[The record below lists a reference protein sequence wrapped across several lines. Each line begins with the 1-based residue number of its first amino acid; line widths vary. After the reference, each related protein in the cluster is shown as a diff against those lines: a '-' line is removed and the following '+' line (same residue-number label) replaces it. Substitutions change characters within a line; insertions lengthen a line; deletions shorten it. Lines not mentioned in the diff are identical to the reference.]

1 MQIKRNVRTALLIG
15 SILSPTAFAGTAH
28 AQSEDP
34 EIATGNAIIVTA
46 TRRADTV
53 QDVPFNIAAVTSESL
68 EAQRTLDLESITA
81 TVPGVYIVDAGPRQG
96 NTIVFRG
103 LNADPLT
110 AQDGDN
116 SGGGTVSIYVGE
128 IPLYVNLRPID
139 MERVEVLIGPQ
150 GTLYGAGTLGG
161 AVRYIPNRPQFDGIS
176 GEVRADLYS
185 YKHGDGISTDT
196 GMTVNVPV
204 SDRLAF
210 RGSLDLLNDRGF
222 IDQPFVVT
230 DIGAVNPDDFS
241 NPDAVRRHK
250 DTNWAEIVN
259 ARAALRWQPVDAVDI
274 NLTYYLQ
281 DLKVG
286 GRQLTHNSLNDQP
299 LLDSNGDFVDF
310 PVEVGDYENA
320 LRVLEPN
327 RIKNELIALEAV
339 VDLGFAEL
347 TSASGYSKYSDDGN
361 RDQTDLLITLEYSYE
376 LFPTFTS
383 RTQETGEEETWTQ
396 ELRLVSTSGG
406 PLSWIVGGFFNKRES
421 DSLSLEFT
429 PNLDVYY
436 GTDYPQNIEYVQA
449 VTEDL
454 KEYAV
459 FGEVGYEI
467 LSGLQVTLGGRYYKY
482 NYKVASAFDLP
493 LFEIA
498 FGGRD
503 PANDI
508 QLDYEESGQ
517 KKDGFLWKVNAS
529 YEFNPDALAYAT
541 VSTGYR
547 IGSGNGIAACPPGF
561 DPNDPGNQT
570 LCALPDE
577 FAYGPDETT
586 NYEVGFKTQ
595 WLNRRLTLN
604 GALYYIDWKGPQ
616 LSTVTLAGGLPITVN
631 GAGAESKGVELSGSF
646 RVTPDLTISANY
658 SYTDAKLTALSPDLI
673 AYTEGPGFPT
683 LYEDGLKGDRLPG
696 SPKHKGNIFV
706 SYKRPV
712 GPDTDI
718 GFTYKMTAQSNIL
731 TRAGGRR
738 GTTLDGFALHGA
750 ALTLDYRGF
759 STQLYVDNLFD
770 KYAET
775 GVRSSPEYNQVVY
788 DENDDPHF
796 VRRYGTF
803 VTAPRTIGIRSI
815 LRF

>member
-1 MQIKRNVRTALLIG
+1 MQSARTFRMSLLIG
-15 SILSPTAFAGTAH
+15 SVLSPAMVPAVAH
-28 AQSEDP
+28 AQAETAQAS
-34 EIATGNAIIVTA
+34 GNEIIVTA

-53 QDVPFNIAAVTSESL
+53 QDVPFNIAAVTADAL
-68 EAQRTLDLESITA
+68 EEQRTLDLESIAA

-116 SGGGTVSIYVGE
+116 SGGGTVAIYVGE

-139 MERVEVLIGPQ
+139 MERVEFLIGPQ

-161 AVRYIPNRPQFDGIS
+161 AVRYIPNRPQFDEIS
-176 GEVRADLYS
+176 GEVRTDFYD
-185 YKHGDGISTDT
+185 YKRGGGISTDT
-196 GMTVNVPV
+196 GMTVNVPLG
-204 SDRLAF
+204 DTLAF
-210 RGSLDLLNDRGF
+210 RGSIDLLNDQGF

-230 DIGAVNPDDFS
+230 EAGAVNPDDFG
-241 NPDAVRRHK
+241 NPDAVKRVK
-250 DTNWAEIVN
+250 DTNWAEIIS
-259 ARAALRWQPVDAVDI
+259 ARAALRWQPVDALDI

-310 PVEVGDYENA
+310 PVTVGDYENA

-327 RIKNELIALEAV
+327 KIRNELVALEAAL
-339 VDLGFAEL
+339 DLGFAEL
-347 TSASGYSKYSDDGN
+347 TSATGYSKYSDDGN

-376 LFPTFTS
+376 AFPTFTS

-396 ELRLVSTSGG
+396 ELRLVSTSAG
-406 PLSWIVGGFFNKRES
+406 PLSWIVGGFYNQRDAE
-421 DSLSLEFT
+421 SLSLEFT
-429 PNLDVYY
+429 PYLDQYY
-436 GTDYPQNIEYVQA
+436 GTDYPANIEYVQA
-449 VTEDL
+449 VREKL

-459 FGEVGYEI
+459 YGEVGYEI
-467 LSGLQVTLGGRYYKY
+467 TPEWQVTLGGRYYKY
-482 NYKVASAFDLP
+482 DYKVASAFDLP
-493 LFEIA
+493 LFSIA
-498 FGGRD
+498 FDGRD
-503 PANDI
+503 PADDI
-508 QLDYEESGQ
+508 QLEFEESNQ
-517 KKDGFLWKVNAS
+517 KKDGFLWKVNTS
-529 YEFNPDALAYAT
+529 YEFNPDALVYAT
-541 VSTGYR
+541 VSKGFR
-547 IGSGNGIAACPPGF
+547 IGSGNGIAACPDGF
-561 DPNDPGNQT
+561 DPNDPDNQT
-570 LCALPDE
+570 LCALPNE

-586 NYEVGFKTQ
+586 NYELGFKTQ
-595 WLNRRLTLN
+595 LFNRRLTLN
-604 GALYYIDWKGPQ
+604 GAVYYIDWSDPQ
-616 LSTVTLAGGLPITVN
+616 LSSTTLAGGLPITIN
-631 GAGAESKGVELSGSF
+631 GGGAESKGVELSASL
-646 RVTPDLTISANY
+646 RVTPELTVSGNY

-673 AYTEGPGFPT
+673 AYTEGPGFGT
-683 LYEDGLKGDRLPG
+683 LYEDGLDGDRLPG

-706 SYKRPV
+706 SYKQPV

-731 TRAGGRR
+731 TRAGGRQ
-738 GTTLDGFALHGA
+738 GTTLKGFAMHGA
-750 ALTLDYRGF
+750 ALTLDYKGF

-788 DENDDPHF
+788 DENGDPHY

-803 VTAPRTIGIRSI
+803 VAAPRTIGIRST
-815 LRF
+815 LKF

>member
-1 MQIKRNVRTALLIG
+1 MQSARTFRMSLLIG
-15 SILSPTAFAGTAH
+15 SVLSPAMVPAVAH
-28 AQSEDP
+28 AQAETAQAS
-34 EIATGNAIIVTA
+34 GNEIIVTA

-53 QDVPFNIAAVTSESL
+53 QDVPFNIAAVTAEAL
-68 EAQRTLDLESITA
+68 EEQRTLDLESIAA

-116 SGGGTVSIYVGE
+116 SGGGTVAIYVGE

-139 MERVEVLIGPQ
+139 MERVEFLIGPQ

-161 AVRYIPNRPQFDGIS
+161 AVRYIPNRPQFDEIS
-176 GEVRADLYS
+176 GEVRTDFYD
-185 YKHGDGISTDT
+185 YKRGGGISTDT
-196 GMTVNVPV
+196 GMTVNVPLG
-204 SDRLAF
+204 DTLAF
-210 RGSLDLLNDRGF
+210 RGSIDLLNDQGF

-230 DIGAVNPDDFS
+230 EAGAVNPDDFG
-241 NPDAVRRHK
+241 NPDAVKRVK
-250 DTNWAEIVN
+250 DTNWAEIIS
-259 ARAALRWQPVDAVDI
+259 ARAALRWQPVDALDI

-310 PVEVGDYENA
+310 PVTVGDYENA

-327 RIKNELIALEAV
+327 KIRNELVALEAAL
-339 VDLGFAEL
+339 DLGFAEL
-347 TSASGYSKYSDDGN
+347 TSATGYSKYSDDGN

-376 LFPTFTS
+376 AFPTFTS

-396 ELRLVSTSGG
+396 ELRLVSTSAG
-406 PLSWIVGGFFNKRES
+406 PLSWLVGGFYNQRDAE
-421 DSLSLEFT
+421 SLSLEFT
-429 PNLDVYY
+429 PYLDQYY
-436 GTDYPQNIEYVQA
+436 GTDYPANIEYVQA
-449 VTEDL
+449 VREKL

-459 FGEVGYEI
+459 YGEVGYEI
-467 LSGLQVTLGGRYYKY
+467 TPEWQVTLGGRYYKY
-482 NYKVASAFDLP
+482 DYKVASAFDLP
-493 LFEIA
+493 LFSIA
-498 FGGRD
+498 FDGRD

-508 QLDYEESGQ
+508 QLEFEESNQ
-517 KKDGFLWKVNAS
+517 KKDGFLWKVNTS
-529 YEFNPDALAYAT
+529 YEFNPDALVYAT
-541 VSTGYR
+541 VSKGFR
-547 IGSGNGIAACPPGF
+547 IGSGNGIAACPDGF
-561 DPNDPGNQT
+561 DPNDPDNQT
-570 LCALPDE
+570 LCALPNE

-586 NYEVGFKTQ
+586 NYELGFKTQ
-595 WLNRRLTLN
+595 LFNRRLTLN
-604 GALYYIDWKGPQ
+604 GAVYYIDWSDPQ
-616 LSTVTLAGGLPITVN
+616 LSSTTLAGGLPITIN
-631 GAGAESKGVELSGSF
+631 GGGAESKGVELSASL
-646 RVTPDLTISANY
+646 RVTPELTVSGNY

-673 AYTEGPGFPT
+673 AYTEGPGFGT
-683 LYEDGLKGDRLPG
+683 LYEDGLDGDRLPG
-696 SPKHKGNIFV
+696 SPKHKGNIFA
-706 SYKRPV
+706 SYKQPV

-731 TRAGGRR
+731 TRAGGRQ
-738 GTTLDGFALHGA
+738 GTTLKGFAMHGA
-750 ALTLDYRGF
+750 ALTLDYKGF

-788 DENDDPHF
+788 DENGDPHY

-803 VTAPRTIGIRSI
+803 VAAPRTIGIRST
-815 LRF
+815 LKF

>member
-1 MQIKRNVRTALLIG
+1 MQSARTFRMSLFIG
-15 SILSPTAFAGTAH
+15 SVLSPAMVPAVAH
-28 AQSEDP
+28 AQAETAQAS
-34 EIATGNAIIVTA
+34 GNEIIVTA

-53 QDVPFNIAAVTSESL
+53 QDVPFNIAAVTADAL
-68 EAQRTLDLESITA
+68 EEQRTLDLESIAA

-116 SGGGTVSIYVGE
+116 SGGGTVAIYVGE

-139 MERVEVLIGPQ
+139 MERVEFLIGPQ

-161 AVRYIPNRPQFDGIS
+161 AVRYIPNRPQFDEIS
-176 GEVRADLYS
+176 GEVRTDFYD
-185 YKHGDGISTDT
+185 YKRGGGISTDT
-196 GMTVNVPV
+196 GMTVNVPLG
-204 SDRLAF
+204 DTLAF
-210 RGSLDLLNDRGF
+210 RGSIDLLNDQGF

-230 DIGAVNPDDFS
+230 EAGAVNPDDFG
-241 NPDAVRRHK
+241 NPDAVKRVK
-250 DTNWAEIVN
+250 DTNWAEIIS
-259 ARAALRWQPVDAVDI
+259 ARAALRWQPVDALDI

-310 PVEVGDYENA
+310 PVTVGDYENA

-327 RIKNELIALEAV
+327 KIRNELFALEAAL
-339 VDLGFAEL
+339 DLGFAEL
-347 TSASGYSKYSDDGN
+347 TSATGYSKYSDDGN

-376 LFPTFTS
+376 AFPTFTS

-396 ELRLVSTSGG
+396 ELRLVSTSAG
-406 PLSWIVGGFFNKRES
+406 PLSWIVGGFYNQRDAE
-421 DSLSLEFT
+421 SLSLEFT
-429 PNLDVYY
+429 PYLDQYY
-436 GTDYPQNIEYVQA
+436 GTDYPANIEYVQA
-449 VTEDL
+449 VREKL

-459 FGEVGYEI
+459 YGEVGYEI
-467 LSGLQVTLGGRYYKY
+467 TPEWQVTLGGRYYKY
-482 NYKVASAFDLP
+482 DYKVASAFDLP
-493 LFEIA
+493 LFSIA
-498 FGGRD
+498 FDGRD

-508 QLDYEESGQ
+508 QLEFEESNQ
-517 KKDGFLWKVNAS
+517 KKDGFLWKVNTS
-529 YEFNPDALAYAT
+529 YEFNPDALVYAT
-541 VSTGYR
+541 VSKGFR
-547 IGSGNGIAACPPGF
+547 IGSGNGIAACPDGF
-561 DPNDPGNQT
+561 DPNDPDNQT
-570 LCALPDE
+570 LCALPNE

-586 NYEVGFKTQ
+586 NYELGFKTQ
-595 WLNRRLTLN
+595 LFNRRLTLN
-604 GALYYIDWKGPQ
+604 GAVYYIDWSDPQ
-616 LSTVTLAGGLPITVN
+616 LSSTTLAGGLPITIN
-631 GAGAESKGVELSGSF
+631 GGGAESKGVELSASL
-646 RVTPDLTISANY
+646 RVTPELTVSGNY

-673 AYTEGPGFPT
+673 AYTEGPGFGT
-683 LYEDGLKGDRLPG
+683 LYEDGLDGDRLPG

-706 SYKRPV
+706 SYKQPV

-731 TRAGGRR
+731 TRAGGRQ
-738 GTTLDGFALHGA
+738 GTTLKGFAMHGA
-750 ALTLDYRGF
+750 ALTLDYKGF

-788 DENDDPHF
+788 DENGDPHY

-803 VTAPRTIGIRSI
+803 VAAPRTIGIRST
-815 LRF
+815 LKF